1 MTDAER
7 AMWSILGEHFPQ
19 HRFRKQAPILHYIV
33 DFASHRT
40 RIVIEVD
47 GGQHGEEHDAP
58 RNAAISAEGYRVLH
72 FWNNDVLSNRE
83 GVTRK
88 LLGELA

>member
-1 MTDAER
+1 
-7 AMWSILGEHFPQ
+7 MWSILREHFPQ

-47 GGQHGEEHDAP
+47 GGQHSEERDAE
-58 RNAAISAEGYRVLH
+58 RDEDIAAEGYRTLR
-72 FWNNDVLSNRE
+72 FWNNDVLANRE
-83 GVTRK
+83 GVTRS
-88 LLGELA
+88 LLADLA